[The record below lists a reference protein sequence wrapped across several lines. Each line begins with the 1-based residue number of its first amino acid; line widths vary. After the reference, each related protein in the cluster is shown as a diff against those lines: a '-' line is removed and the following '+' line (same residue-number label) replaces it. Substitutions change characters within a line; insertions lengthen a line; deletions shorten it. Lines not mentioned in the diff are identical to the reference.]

1 MLRSEADVVVC
12 LAEPEPFWAVGTW
25 YRHFEAVGDDEV
37 VALITAA
44 AARAEVADSHDRPAR
59 P

>member
-1 MLRSEADVVVC
+1 MLRTEADVVVC

-37 VALITAA
+37 VALIGAA
-44 AARAEVADSHDRPAR
+44 ATRTDVADSPDRPAG